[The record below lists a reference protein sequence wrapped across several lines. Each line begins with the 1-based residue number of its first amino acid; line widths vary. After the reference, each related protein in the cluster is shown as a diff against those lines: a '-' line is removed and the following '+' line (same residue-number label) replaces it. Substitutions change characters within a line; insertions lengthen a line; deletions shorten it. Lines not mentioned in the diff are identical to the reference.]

1 MCVHRD
7 RTEPYDRGDAY
18 AQVALSTKVR
28 SQNSI
33 LSHLVVS
40 RCCDQGV
47 GKCDCLNCPLRKCW
61 LHNDLMQ
68 DVYKTAEDIRQ
79 AGGKITRE
87 PGPLPGLNTKILA
100 TTDPDGW
107 KVVFVDEADFLAE
120 L

>member
-1 MCVHRD
+1 MS
-7 RTEPYDRGDAY
+7 
-18 AQVALSTKVR
+18 L
-28 SQNSI
+28 
-33 LSHLVVS
+33 
-40 RCCDQGV
+40 
-47 GKCDCLNCPLRKCW
+47 
-61 LHNDLMQ
+61 Q
-68 DVYKTAEDIRQ
+68 DVYKTAEDIKK